1 MSKKVSIDNMADEIM
16 KELDD
21 YMETTD
27 EAVDQAVKTVSKSTR
42 SMLKATS
49 PHKTGDYSK
58 GWSVKKEV
66 DRTNKHVVTIHN
78 RKKPGLTHLLEKGH
92 AKRNG
97 GRVEGRPHIAPAE
110 EYAMREIESE
120 IRRKL

>member
-1 MSKKVSIDNMADEIM
+1 MSRKVSIDNMADEIM

-27 EAVDQAVKTVSKSTR
+27 EAVDQAVKNVSKTTR
-42 SMLKATS
+42 TMVKSLS
-49 PHKTGDYSK
+49 PKRHGNYSK

-66 DRTNKHVVTIHN
+66 DRANKHIVTVHN
-78 RKKPGLTHLLEKGH
+78 RKMPGLTHLLEKGH

-97 GRVEGRPHIAPAE
+97 GRVEGKPHISKAE
-110 EYAMREIESE
+110 EYAVREIESE

>member
-1 MSKKVSIDNMADEIM
+1 MSRKVSIDNMADEIM

-27 EAVDQAVKTVSKSTR
+27 EAVDQAVKNVSKNTR
-42 SMLKATS
+42 SMVKSLS
-49 PHKTGDYSK
+49 PHKSGDYSK
-58 GWSVKKEV
+58 GWTVKKEV
-66 DRTNKHVVTIHN
+66 DRANKHIVTIHN

-97 GRVEGRPHIAPAE
+97 GRVEGKPHISIAE
-110 EYAMREIESE
+110 EYAVREIESE
-120 IRRKL
+120 IRRKI

>member
-1 MSKKVSIDNMADEIM
+1 MSKKVSIDNMADAIID
-16 KELDD
+16 ELDD

-27 EAVDQAVKTVSKSTR
+27 EAVDQAVKTVSKNAR
-42 SMLKATS
+42 SMVKSLS
-49 PHKTGDYSK
+49 PHKTGRYSK

-66 DRTNKHVVTIHN
+66 DRANKHIVTIHN
-78 RKKPGLTHLLEKGH
+78 RKMPGLTHLLEKGH

-97 GRVEGRPHIAPAE
+97 GRVEGTPHISIAE
-110 EYAMREIESE
+110 EYAVREIESE